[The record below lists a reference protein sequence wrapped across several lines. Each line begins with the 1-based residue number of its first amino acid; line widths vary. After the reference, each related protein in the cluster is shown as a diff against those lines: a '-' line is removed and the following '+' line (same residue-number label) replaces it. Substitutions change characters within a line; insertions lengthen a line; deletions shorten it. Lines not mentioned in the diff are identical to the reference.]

1 MNGAT
6 SIVEVVYEDM
16 EGGRLPDEISY
27 TSANLRYKGWKHPV
41 TDMNMRDASD
51 PSLRPGYECTQVNRD
66 LPRPRGDFNWQRG
79 LTHCWVVPRG
89 HFVISNREGVRRYLE
104 HRQNN
109 SELQPRSLLPG
120 ERCTHVQPVR
130 DYCIDSGRFDRCQ
143 SLNWRKVPNPH
154 SEVDPRGD
162 PEVYY
167 WGCGYLKSLTVVV
180 EEDATSDEVTSSDG
194 SESEGA
200 ESDAA
205 ATDSEEDETP
215 IKVKVIFTSTDIR
228 YR

>member
-41 TDMNMRDASD
+41 TDMNMRDAND

-66 LPRPRGDFNWQRG
+66 LPRPRGDFNWQWG

-130 DYCIDSGRFDRCQ
+130 DHCIDSGRFDRCQ

-194 SESEGA
+194 SESGGA

-205 ATDSEEDETP
+205 ATDSEEDEAP
-215 IKVKVIFTSTDIR
+215 IKVKAIFTTTDIR